1 MNEWDQEKFEREI
14 LDEVERV
21 SAKPKVVVRKAAN
34 GDVRAQRVSPSSPPG
49 YGILSGAAKAAAS
62 PQQLSG
68 EDLKTMRFDPIKY
81 VVPGIIV
88 EGLTLFA
95 GKPKIGKSWL
105 LLHAAI
111 AVARGGFTLGD
122 VHCAEGDVLYCAL
135 EDNARR
141 LQSRLIKLLGLQE
154 EWPARLKFW
163 CEMPRLINGGLEQIK
178 QWIATANHPRLII
191 VDTLALI
198 RAPNR
203 RDQSTYDADYSA
215 VKDLRDLAYQH
226 GVALVLVHHLRKAD
240 ADDAFDTV
248 SGTLG
253 LTGAPDTILVLK
265 RDTAGNII
273 LHGRGR
279 DLVEIEKAVTFNRDA
294 CTWTIAG
301 DASLVRT
308 TRERATILGA
318 ISDATEPIG
327 PNEIAAAAGM
337 KPTNVRQLLRK
348 LVKDGAVSKADYGR
362 YTVTATA
369 TPITRSHSR
378 SHSEQALEGTQEPK
392 V

>member
-21 SAKPKVVVRKAAN
+21 SAKPKVVVRNAAN
-34 GDVRAQRVSPSSPPG
+34 GVVRAQRASPSSPPG

-141 LQSRLIKLLGLQE
+141 LQSRLTKLLGLQE

-178 QWIATANHPRLII
+178 QWIATAAII
-191 VDTLALI
+191 GE
-198 RAPNR
+198 
-203 RDQSTYDADYSA
+203 
-215 VKDLRDLAYQH
+215 H
-226 GVALVLVHHLRKAD
+226 
-240 ADDAFDTV
+240 
-248 SGTLG
+248 
-253 LTGAPDTILVLK
+253 
-265 RDTAGNII
+265 
-273 LHGRGR
+273 
-279 DLVEIEKAVTFNRDA
+279 
-294 CTWTIAG
+294 
-301 DASLVRT
+301 
-308 TRERATILGA
+308 
-318 ISDATEPIG
+318 
-327 PNEIAAAAGM
+327 
-337 KPTNVRQLLRK
+337 
-348 LVKDGAVSKADYGR
+348 
-362 YTVTATA
+362 
-369 TPITRSHSR
+369 
-378 SHSEQALEGTQEPK
+378 
-392 V
+392 

>member
-14 LDEVERV
+14 LEEVERV
-21 SAKPKVVVRKAAN
+21 SAPKRGGTAEAGRRNGKGRHQPPPVRLDEKTADQKP
-34 GDVRAQRVSPSSPPG
+34 
-49 YGILSGAAKAAAS
+49 LSAETLMTLTFS
-62 PQQLSG
+62 
-68 EDLKTMRFDPIKY
+68 PIKY
-81 VVPGIIV
+81 VAPGVIV
-88 EGLTLFA
+88 EGLTLLA
-95 GKPKIGKSWL
+95 GKPKLGKSWL
-105 LLHAAI
+105 LLHMAI

-122 VHCAEGDVLYCAL
+122 IHCAEGDVLYLAL
-135 EDNARR
+135 EDNLRR
-141 LQSRLIKLLGLQE
+141 LQARMTTLLGLQQ
-154 EWPARLKFW
+154 WPSRLQFL
-163 CEMPRLINGGLEQIK
+163 CEMPRLAEGGLAKIK
-178 QWIATANHPRLII
+178 EWIAGAEHPRLVII
-191 VDTLALI
+191 DTLAMV
-198 RAPNR
+198 RMPNR
-203 RDQSTYDADYSA
+203 KDQSTYDADYAA
-215 VKDLRDLAYQH
+215 VKELRKLANEA
-226 GVALVLVHHLRKAD
+226 GIAIVLVHHLRKAD

-265 RDTAGNII
+265 RDTAGNVI

-318 ISDATEPIG
+318 IGDATEPIG

-337 KPTNVRQLLRK
+337 KATNVRQLLRK
-348 LVKDGAVSKADYGR
+348 LVKDGAISKADYGR

-378 SHSEQALEGTQEPK
+378 SHSEQVFEGTQEPK
-392 V
+392 A

>member
-1 MNEWDQEKFEREI
+1 MTLTF
-14 LDEVERV
+14 
-21 SAKPKVVVRKAAN
+21 S
-34 GDVRAQRVSPSSPPG
+34 
-49 YGILSGAAKAAAS
+49 
-62 PQQLSG
+62 
-68 EDLKTMRFDPIKY
+68 PIKY

-88 EGLTLFA
+88 EGLTLLA
-95 GKPKIGKSWL
+95 GKPKLGKSWL
-105 LLHAAI
+105 LLHMAI
-111 AVARGGFTLGD
+111 AVARGGFTLGEI
-122 VHCAEGDVLYCAL
+122 HCAEGDVLYLAL
-135 EDNARR
+135 EDNLRR
-141 LQSRLIKLLGLQE
+141 LQARMTKLLGLQQ
-154 EWPARLKFW
+154 WPSRLHFL
-163 CEMPRLINGGLEQIK
+163 CETPRLAEGGLANIK
-178 QWIATANHPRLII
+178 EWIAGAEHPRLVII
-191 VDTLALI
+191 DTLAMV
-198 RAPNR
+198 RMPNPK
-203 RDQSTYDADYSA
+203 DQSTYDADYAA
-215 VKDLRDLAYQH
+215 VKELRKLANEA
-226 GVALVLVHHLRKAD
+226 GIAIVLVHHLRKAD

-265 RDTAGNII
+265 RDTPGNII

-294 CTWTIAG
+294 CTWTITG

-308 TRERATILGA
+308 TRERATVLGA

-348 LVKDGAVSKADYGR
+348 LVKDGAVFKADYGR